1 MPVRHYAYAIILPM
15 SDMPPVGIPPAIE
28 TRSSAQLTPRQRGMM
43 IAGIVLVILVLVAA
57 TAGVIAMVRNPG
69 QTANFRDIVIILV
82 AVEAMF
88 IGLALIVLIVQLAK
102 LTALLQ
108 NEVKPILQSTTET
121 LNTLRGTT
129 AFLSNNLV
137 QPVIKAN
144 SSVAAAR
151 RALDLLRMGRSK

>member
-1 MPVRHYAYAIILPM
+1 M
-15 SDMPPVGIPPAIE
+15 SDMPPVGVPPAIE
-28 TRSSAQLTPRQRGMM
+28 AGPSSPLTPRQRAM
-43 IAGIVLVILVLVAA
+43 IIGAIILVVLVLAGA
-57 TAGVIAMVRNPG
+57 TVGVVAMVRNPG

-88 IGLALIVLIVQLAK
+88 IGLALIILIVQLAK

>member
-1 MPVRHYAYAIILPM
+1 
-15 SDMPPVGIPPAIE
+15 
-28 TRSSAQLTPRQRGMM
+28 
-43 IAGIVLVILVLVAA
+43 
-57 TAGVIAMVRNPG
+57 
-69 QTANFRDIVIILV
+69 
-82 AVEAMF
+82 MF
-88 IGLALIVLIVQLAK
+88 IGLAMIILIVQLAK

-129 AFLSNNLV
+129 AFLSNNVV

>member
-1 MPVRHYAYAIILPM
+1 M
-15 SDMPPVGIPPAIE
+15 SDMPPVATPPAHE
-28 TRSSAQLTPRQRGMM
+28 TPSSGGMTRRQRG
-43 IAGIVLVILVLVAA
+43 IVAGGITFVVLILAAAIVA
-57 TAGVIAMVRNPG
+57 VIAMLRNPG

-88 IGLALIVLIVQLAK
+88 IGLAMIILIVQLAK

-129 AFLSNNLV
+129 AFLSNNVV

>member
-1 MPVRHYAYAIILPM
+1 MVAM
-15 SDMPPVGIPPAIE
+15 SDMPPVGTPPAQV
-28 TRSSAQLTPRQRGMM
+28 TPSSGGMTPRQRVLV
-43 IAGIVLVILVLVAA
+43 AGGIILVILVLVAA
-57 TAGVIAMVRNPG
+57 IIAVVGMLRNPG

-88 IGLALIVLIVQLAK
+88 IGLAMIILIVQLAK

-108 NEVKPILQSTTET
+108 NEVKPILQSTSET

>member
-1 MPVRHYAYAIILPM
+1 M
-15 SDMPPVGIPPAIE
+15 
-28 TRSSAQLTPRQRGMM
+28 TPRQRGFV
-43 IAGIVLVILVLVAA
+43 AGGIVLVILVLVAA
-57 TAGVIAMVRNPG
+57 IVAVVAMLRNPG

-82 AVEAMF
+82 AAEAMF
-88 IGLALIVLIVQLAK
+88 IGLAMIILIIQLAK

-108 NEVKPILQSTTET
+108 NEVKPILESTSET

>member
-1 MPVRHYAYAIILPM
+1 MT
-15 SDMPPVGIPPAIE
+15 S
-28 TRSSAQLTPRQRGMM
+28 RQRGIIVGG
-43 IAGIVLVILVLVAA
+43 IAFVILVLAAAIVA
-57 TAGVIAMVRNPG
+57 VVAMVRNPG
-69 QTANFRDIVIILV
+69 STANFRDIVIILV

>member
-1 MPVRHYAYAIILPM
+1 MP
-15 SDMPPVGIPPAIE
+15 DMPPVGVPPAPEIP
-28 TRSSAQLTPRQRGMM
+28 SSGGMTTRQRGFV
-43 IAGIVLVILVLVAA
+43 AGGIVLVILVLVAA
-57 TAGVIAMVRNPG
+57 IVAVVAMLRNPG

-82 AVEAMF
+82 AAEAMF
-88 IGLALIVLIVQLAK
+88 IGLAMIILIVQLAK

-108 NEVKPILQSTTET
+108 NEVKPILESTSET

>member
-1 MPVRHYAYAIILPM
+1 MT
-15 SDMPPVGIPPAIE
+15 S
-28 TRSSAQLTPRQRGMM
+28 RQRGLV
-43 IAGIVLVILVLVAA
+43 IGGIILVILVLVAVIVA
-57 TAGVIAMVRNPG
+57 VIAMLRNPG